1 VNGTEPHYAPAP
13 VRDAFLL
20 ALERDDHALAMRL
33 ARTLTTC
40 HNPFPGLACDQ
51 LALPHGSTYG
61 GAARELL
68 QRAETTPAA

>member
-1 VNGTEPHYAPAP
+1 MSGTEPHYAPAA

-20 ALERDDHALAMRL
+20 ALERDDQELMVRL

-51 LALPHGSTYG
+51 LALPHGSSYG
-61 GAARELL
+61 SAARELL
-68 QRAETTPAA
+68 QRAETSPAD